1 MVPRRRPLIRQK
13 RRQCSRMG
21 STSQGE
27 RGVVS
32 GTATVAV
39 ESTQRGDGGAVPA
52 AIKKMPPNSRK
63 RGDGGAV
70 PAAIKKAQGR
80 PFERPCKSG

>member
-39 ESTQRGDGGAVPA
+39 ESKQRGDGGAVPA
-52 AIKKMPPNSRK
+52 AIKNAAPPRN
-63 RGDGGAV
+63 GDFTAENHL
-70 PAAIKKAQGR
+70 GR
-80 PFERPCKSG
+80 C

>member
-32 GTATVAV
+32 GTGATVATA
-39 ESTQRGDGGAVPA
+39 EGAPPRNGDFTAETHF
-52 AIKKMPPNSRK
+52 
-63 RGDGGAV
+63 
-70 PAAIKKAQGR
+70 GR
-80 PFERPCKSG
+80 C

>member
-32 GTATVAV
+32 GTGATVEGPPPRNGDLTAELHSGRCCAGLSSRIGRTKNFRM
-39 ESTQRGDGGAVPA
+39 ESQLIAG
-52 AIKKMPPNSRK
+52 
-63 RGDGGAV
+63 
-70 PAAIKKAQGR
+70 
-80 PFERPCKSG
+80 

>member
-1 MVPRRRPLIRQK
+1 
-13 RRQCSRMG
+13 MG

-39 ESTQRGDGGAVPA
+39 ESKQRGDGGAVPA
-52 AIKKMPPNSRK
+52 AIKNAAPPRN
-63 RGDGGAV
+63 GDFTAETHF
-70 PAAIKKAQGR
+70 GR
-80 PFERPCKSG
+80 C